1 MLKKL
6 AIPCFL
12 FATSVVI
19 GCSSSS
25 PNGTGTGGKGGGT
38 AGGAAGGTA
47 GMAGGTA
54 GAAGGTA
61 GAAGGAAGAAGGT
74 AGAAGGTAGAAGGT
88 AGAAG
93 GTAGAAGGT
102 AGSGSDAGAGSDGG
116 GMDTGARSITVLK
129 AECLTKTSSAA
140 TAFSAADFCALY
152 QNVCGGTI
160 FTGMLTEANCVAM
173 YTGWASKKVNGMPAV
188 AVQSC
193 TTYHLCNANAGGLA
207 THCPHAAAVS
217 MCDPAP

>member
-47 GMAGGTA
+47 GM
-54 GAAGGTA
+54 
-61 GAAGGAAGAAGGT
+61 
-74 AGAAGGTAGAAGGT
+74 AGGT